1 MKKVSKHSSRR
12 RFSEEF
18 KKQRVKEHEQG
29 KLTVAQISRLYTVS
43 ETSVYNR
50 LHKYSYFYQ
59 NNWVIVEEKHSNSKK
74 LDEAER
80 RIAELEKKLGQ
91 NGMLIDYYEEMIKIA
106 SQEFD
111 IDLKKN
117 LDIKRLKR

>member
-43 ETSVYNR
+43 ETSVYNW